1 MTNIHEVPLSDK
13 ELSKIQEFA
22 DAAKLTIDQAA
33 TQLFANAL
41 ADRVFKKTRRLPAKV
56 YAMPVRAGK

>member
-1 MTNIHEVPLSDK
+1 MSKTQEVRLSDR

-56 YAMPVRAGK
+56 YPMPVRATS